1 MLVAWILVVYGITLI
16 VTGSWLFRP
25 VRRLF
30 EPYPYLHKLV
40 TCPMCFSFWVG
51 IALGILGVG
60 PCQLLPLFLIGKI
73 LADGFAA
80 SAICWI
86 IHVILVRLG
95 SEEL

>member
-1 MLVAWILVVYGITLI
+1 
-16 VTGSWLFRP
+16 
-25 VRRLF
+25 
-30 EPYPYLHKLV
+30 
-40 TCPMCFSFWVG
+40 MCFSFWVG